1 VYVEGRGRTIFSTQ
15 ADEIADSFEGRRY
28 YGFGWVWRRLV
39 AGLVDWVV
47 AIVAG
52 MVGGVLVQVE
62 YALSGSRPFA
72 ENFVSGVTVWAIPGV
87 LLVLLATHLAFG
99 LLVSSTGRTLGQ
111 RSLGLRILRADG
123 TRIGS
128 WRSLGRQFMGS
139 PMIFGYL
146 LPICMLLTAWFY
158 IAQRANQYMPLTWI
172 SEPVQLVA
180 RNWLVWGF
188 VVCLVLIAVNHVLMF
203 LDAKGRGWHDRLVGA
218 VVARDRGVD

>member
-1 VYVEGRGRTIFSTQ
+1 MGGV
-15 ADEIADSFEGRRY
+15 
-28 YGFGWVWRRLV
+28 
-39 AGLVDWVV
+39 VDWVV

-62 YALSGSRPFA
+62 YALSGSRSFA

-87 LLVLLATHLAFG
+87 LLVLLATHLVFG
-99 LLVSSTGRTLGQ
+99 PLVSWKGRTLGH
-111 RSLGLRILRADG
+111 RMLGLRVLGSDG
-123 TRIGS
+123 ARIVA
-128 WRSLGRQFMGS
+128 WRCLARQFAGS
-139 PMIFGYL
+139 PMVFAYV
-146 LPICMLLTAWFY
+146 LPVGVLFTASFY

-218 VVARDRGVD
+218 VVVKDR